1 MPGSIYDA
9 GISGDGSD
17 SLTGSQLWYA
27 ICRLDPVGGGVRE
40 LETGSPD
47 HVLRAGWV
55 AFGDP
60 ISAIGGVSR
69 VYWRAVWWLDFVESM
84 FTPEPSTDVF
94 NNPLTMACSKVRWHI
109 PVGGSAHLY
118 VFGT

>member
-1 MPGSIYDA
+1 M
-9 GISGDGSD
+9 
-17 SLTGSQLWYA
+17 
-27 ICRLDPVGGGVRE
+27 
-40 LETGSPD
+40 
-47 HVLRAGWV
+47 
-55 AFGDP
+55 
-60 ISAIGGVSR
+60 
-69 VYWRAVWWLDFVESM
+69 ESM